1 MEGAV
6 FLRDG
11 QESGRVQ
18 ETGRLKVY
26 LGDIQQQGL
35 VMSQEGIGD
44 PLTRWL
50 LEDSLNGM
58 RSVDQEALSI
68 G

>member
-6 FLRDG
+6 FLQGG
-11 QESGRVQ
+11 QKSCRVQ

-26 LGDIQQQGL
+26 LGGIQQQGL
-35 VMSQEGIGD
+35 VMGQAGIGD

-50 LEDSLNGM
+50 LENPFNGM
-58 RSVDQEALSI
+58 GSVDQELLSI
-68 G
+68 R

>member
-1 MEGAV
+1 MEGAI

-18 ETGRLKVY
+18 EAGRLKVY
-26 LGDIQQQGL
+26 LGGIQQQGL
-35 VMSQEGIGD
+35 VMGQAGIGD

-50 LEDSLNGM
+50 LENPFNGM
-58 RSVDQEALSI
+58 GSVDQEPLSI